1 MYSLRSL
8 GKLVWG
14 SKDNPTDAKLA
25 SGTFYEIQPGS
36 KVVRKCLYK
45 DSELTIRSTDIEH
58 QYQLV
63 VQQVFDD
70 GEEELE
76 GSEELE
82 DDERAFLIGI
92 ELRFT
97 TTRVEG

>member
-45 DSELTIRSTDIEH
+45 DSELTIR
-58 QYQLV
+58 
-63 VQQVFDD
+63 
-70 GEEELE
+70 
-76 GSEELE
+76 
-82 DDERAFLIGI
+82 
-92 ELRFT
+92 
-97 TTRVEG
+97 